1 MTLARDLFDRHEARL
16 HEAAAACRDRGW
28 YSPFPESPSRRLHP
42 AGAKEEGLARFKAH
56 LGQRFDLDQPHSR
69 GWVGAEGSPFT
80 RAPLGVSYPDPEPA
94 AVVAAARRAMGP
106 WSRARPEERVGA
118 CMEMLDRLAGQ
129 VFENAHA
136 TMHTTGQAFMMA
148 FAGSGANSLDRG
160 LEALVHAWRAMA
172 EIPSSAVFT
181 RSFGRGAPATLDKR
195 YRLRPVGP
203 ALVMSCGSYPAWNAW
218 PAVMANLA
226 TGNAVVLKPHPDA
239 ILPMAIGVWTC
250 RELLVELGFDPALL
264 VLAPD
269 TRAAPAAMPYLTHP
283 DVRIV
288 DFTGSARFGAWIE
301 QHCHHKQVYTETAGC
316 NAAVLLST
324 PDLDRTLFAVAHS
337 LCIFSSQMCT
347 AAQNIWVPASGVR
360 TPDGLVPKAEVE
372 ARLVAQVDA
381 LVADADR
388 AAALC
393 GAVQCDAVLDQLQ
406 ALRATAPTVG
416 RTLRDSAPYDHP
428 EHPEAR
434 TATPL
439 IVAVDEP
446 ASTLHQREHF
456 GPMAF
461 VLQAPT
467 PADCIARAADEARRF
482 GAISSYAWTTDA
494 DEQER
499 VIDAF
504 FDAGASVALNLHR
517 QLPINYAAAYSDFH
531 VTGLNPAGTACLT
544 DLAFVARRFRVV
556 QAKLERG

>member
-1 MTLARDLFDRHEARL
+1 MTTARDLFDRHSARL
-16 HEAAAACRDRGW
+16 HEAAAACRERGW

-42 AGAKEEGLARFKAH
+42 AGAREQGLARFESH
-56 LGQRFDLDQPHSR
+56 LGQRFELDQPHSR
-69 GWVGAEGSPFT
+69 GWVGAEQSPYT
-80 RAPLGVSYPDPEPA
+80 RAPLGIRYPDPEPA
-94 AVVAAARRAMGP
+94 AVVAAARSAMGP
-106 WSRARPEERVGA
+106 WSRTTPEERVGA

-160 LEALVHAWRAMA
+160 LEALVHAWRAMS

-181 RSFGRGAPATLDKR
+181 RSFGRGSPATLDKR

-226 TGNAVVLKPHPDA
+226 TGNAVILKPHPDA
-239 ILPMAIGVWTC
+239 ILPMAIGVRTC
-250 RELLVELGFDPALL
+250 RALLAELGFDPALL

-301 QHCHHKQVYTETAGC
+301 ENCRDKQVYTETAGC
-316 NAAVLLST
+316 NGAVLLST
-324 PDLDRTLFAVAHS
+324 ADLDQTLFAVAHS

-347 AAQNIWVPASGVR
+347 AAQNIWVPDTGVQ
-360 TPDGLVPKAEVE
+360 TPEGAVPPAEVE

-381 LVADADR
+381 LVADVDR

-393 GAVQCDAVLDQLQ
+393 GAVQCDAVLD
-406 ALRATAPTVG
+406 AMDDLRTAAPAVG
-416 RTLRDSAPYDHP
+416 RVIREGAPYAHP
-428 EHPEAR
+428 TAR

-439 IVAVDEP
+439 IVAVDAP
-446 ASTLHQREHF
+446 DSSLHQREHF

-461 VLQAPT
+461 VLTAPT

-494 DEQER
+494 EEQER

-504 FDAGASVALNLHR
+504 FDAGASVGINLHR

-544 DLAFVARRFRVV
+544 DLAFVTSRFRVV
-556 QAKLERG
+556 QAKVERS